1 MKAMILAGGMST
13 RLYPLTKTVPKPLV
27 PIAGEPN
34 AGHIM
39 RYLRS
44 FGIDEVAINVHY
56 LSEKIVEAFGDGS
69 AYGVKLH
76 YSHEDVLMG
85 SAGGVKRLES
95 FLGDDTFVVIG
106 CDEVTDMRLDAL
118 LAFHKKREAIAS
130 IGLVHN
136 DDVTQYGVVILDDD
150 GRIVDFQEKPP
161 LGTERSH
168 LVNTGVYGF
177 EPAIFDRIPAET
189 FFDFGKNVFPE
200 LQRDNAPFYGM
211 QMQGAYWRD
220 IGTPDEY
227 RGATRDVLGGKV
239 RLLGASRVRGYP
251 SDATLGHD
259 VRIEGDVRIGANATL
274 GAGARIIGPTVL
286 GDDVEIGPSA
296 HVENAIVWDGVRIG
310 ADARVRDSIVGLGY
324 RIAPSADIAGK
335 IVANEPEPEPVA

>member
-1 MKAMILAGGMST
+1 MILAGGMST

-39 RYLRS
+39 RYLHS

-69 AYGVKLH
+69 AYGVTLH

-85 SAGGVKRLES
+85 SAGGVKRLEA
-95 FLGDDTFVVIG
+95 FLRDDTFVVIG

-118 LAFHKKREAIAS
+118 LAFHEKREAIAT
-130 IGLVHN
+130 IGLVHAE
-136 DDVTQYGVVILDDD
+136 DVTQYGVVILDES
-150 GRIVDFQEKPP
+150 GRIVDFQEKPQ
-161 LGTERSH
+161 LGHERSH
-168 LVNTGVYGF
+168 LVNTGVYIF
-177 EPAIFDRIPAET
+177 EPAIFDRIPADT

-200 LQRDNAPFYGM
+200 LQRAAAPFFGM
-211 QMQGAYWRD
+211 SMQGAYWRD

-227 RGATRDVLGGKV
+227 RAATRDVLEGKV
-239 RLLGASRVRGYP
+239 RLLGTSRVRGYP
-251 SDATLGHD
+251 ADAVLGHD
-259 VRIEGDVRIGANATL
+259 VRIEGDVRIGSGAML

-286 GDDVEIGPSA
+286 GDDVEIGPA
-296 HVENAIVWDGVRIG
+296 AIIENAIVWDGARIG
-310 ADARVRDSIVGLGY
+310 AEARVRDSIVGAGY
-324 RIAPSADIAGK
+324 RIEASANIAGA
-335 IVANEPEPEPVA
+335 IVANEPEPVA